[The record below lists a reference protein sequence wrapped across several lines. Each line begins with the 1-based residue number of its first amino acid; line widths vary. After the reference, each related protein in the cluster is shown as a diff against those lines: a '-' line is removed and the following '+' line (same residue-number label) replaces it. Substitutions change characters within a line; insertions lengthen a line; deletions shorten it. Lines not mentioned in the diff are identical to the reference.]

1 MNFAYGF
8 VLTANW
14 LSYFLRDEANDL
26 DREEVMKMVEERD
39 KHITELQYSIVNLKE
54 EKELLSQKFR

>member
-1 MNFAYGF
+1 
-8 VLTANW
+8 
-14 LSYFLRDEANDL
+14 
-26 DREEVMKMVEERD
+26 MKMVEERD